1 MMIKKLSIRPP
12 DEEDIEGQ
20 IDRLNLAVQHIMQGI
35 ELSAQTPRNPSQLS
49 LSYRAWGDDDI
60 EDNNSVEEG
69 LPLEFEQK
77 LEEILLQLDRSQMV
91 VEDFWSEAQKKEN
104 NPKDSENE
112 AYILKLEKENME
124 LRSKTISTRHSFSLN
139 LKKNPQLDNEK
150 RNFEDKLQEL
160 DKLNESYHTK
170 QRQILKIQ
178 ESLKVKEKWI
188 DSKEKELRSCWQNF
202 EKTKQE
208 WENSKT
214 HKFSE
219 REIPLGLK
227 YNKPSLQSS
236 IYSPNPEAPPPIIP
250 QTPSSRQRSLELAQ
264 EELKSLESKLEGTTD
279 PDSSKLIM
287 RIDQLK
293 NKIATLRGQ
302 KALYE
307 SNRSSRLISGM
318 MKTMEKQVS
327 YEEHKRKHAL
337 EKFTKKSMNEKK
349 EENAKGFPMN
359 LEAVRRFSF
368 IEGSTPRNST
378 VNKGQATPRMH
389 EDKQTLALIKENLVK
404 REKELQQ
411 RELLLQETWMKL
423 PGSKE
428 LIEIVNLTLAKLKE
442 QKDELDDEREKFE
455 NEKVDLFKLRDKV
468 VDQMNKL
475 NNNI

>member
-1 MMIKKLSIRPP
+1 M
-12 DEEDIEGQ
+12 
-20 IDRLNLAVQHIMQGI
+20 
-35 ELSAQTPRNPSQLS
+35 
-49 LSYRAWGDDDI
+49 
-60 EDNNSVEEG
+60 
-69 LPLEFEQK
+69 
-77 LEEILLQLDRSQMV
+77 
-91 VEDFWSEAQKKEN
+91 
-104 NPKDSENE
+104 
-112 AYILKLEKENME
+112 
-124 LRSKTISTRHSFSLN
+124 
-139 LKKNPQLDNEK
+139 
-150 RNFEDKLQEL
+150 
-160 DKLNESYHTK
+160 
-170 QRQILKIQ
+170 
-178 ESLKVKEKWI
+178 
-188 DSKEKELRSCWQNF
+188 
-202 EKTKQE
+202 
-208 WENSKT
+208 
-214 HKFSE
+214 
-219 REIPLGLK
+219 
-227 YNKPSLQSS
+227 QSS